1 MSFVSKIKQSVVNQT
16 SGWKIKF
23 NKYNTLD
30 ENTDDEEQ
38 SHPCLEKGTSS
49 QNFSTSRS
57 SNLLAVL
64 PWLLTVIFFLTT
76 AFQYS
81 GKASLGSG
89 GKDLGSFDQGYASDF
104 CGYGFL
110 HGLLLLNQFLDPVK
124 PEIKTELVRFTG
136 SPAFTENRTMFL
148 PHPDPVDYN
157 GDGPDVDEAWEELTR
172 GTAVLLLPRDIIC

>member
-38 SHPCLEKGTSS
+38 SNPCLEKGTSS
-49 QNFSTSRS
+49 QNFLTSRS

-76 AFQYS
+76 VFQYS
-81 GKASLGSG
+81 GKASSESG

-104 CGYGFL
+104 CGY
-110 HGLLLLNQFLDPVK
+110 
-124 PEIKTELVRFTG
+124 
-136 SPAFTENRTMFL
+136 
-148 PHPDPVDYN
+148 
-157 GDGPDVDEAWEELTR
+157 
-172 GTAVLLLPRDIIC
+172 